1 MSQKKNGLN
10 RPALAQL
17 STALF
22 GRTSGESDKDA
33 RASDEGCFGEALFGG
48 HAPARS
54 LLFGDATSPWRAEKF
69 GLQDNNP
76 ANWAGIQTNLKREV
90 PLLQDPAETF
100 ERMNKVMH
108 QTLKYVKEVESI
120 DFSSREVTDFNGK
133 VMEDPRRVFLS
144 VCASVLANFS
154 FIGQMDVEKLLSFL
168 SALFESYATDNAY
181 HNALHA
187 ADSVQMLFIIL
198 REKPAKLIFTDD
210 EIIVAFLATLSLS
223 FVHPGVSNAF
233 LARIDHPLVW
243 VYGDI
248 TTQQSASLTAFLY
261 HLNRE
266 ENRFIDL
273 FANSGTQPFSQF
285 LRELLFETVLNT
297 APRLRGSLLRGLEK
311 LAAAKAV
318 ELNDVPLLLSAVI
331 ILADNA
337 LVLRPHAQFVALA
350 GRMVTEWLR
359 EAYEEEQRSMEPLVP
374 NLRGQVSENGLGLVV
389 DYCKAWLVPVITAVR
404 ALVPQDLYDNMVGNT
419 EAATSMSEAAEFEGQ
434 LTPCN
439 ERWNDGSVPVIDII
453 RRVTMHA
460 TSLDRKASKRAIL
473 NAASSRG
480 VSSFLSPSS
489 SLCSPPGEARAFPD
503 PAERRANPHTSRCE
517 HYFSFLRLYDTYEK
531 EGRPASE
538 FAAQLVFLALQLN
551 HEYIGSYT
559 HKGVEVCSKKECEE
573 IAKLIMEKEEAPTTA
588 EVIASPLRDGQQT
601 DGFILR
607 LMEMYA
613 EREREKGRNETPASN
628 PTTGVRRALNCSNP
642 VYGGMYSGKKS

>member
-1 MSQKKNGLN
+1 MPQKRNGLQ
-10 RPALAQL
+10 RPALGKL
-17 STALF
+17 STAVLRAHSEEAEKGTRERE
-22 GRTSGESDKDA
+22 GR
-33 RASDEGCFGEALFGG
+33 CFGDALFRG

-54 LLFGDATSPWRAEKF
+54 LLFGDATSHCRAEKF
-69 GLQDNNP
+69 NLQGNNP
-76 ANWAGIQTNLKREV
+76 ANWASIQTNLKRDV
-90 PLLQDPAETF
+90 PLLQDPTETF
-100 ERMNKVMH
+100 GQMNRVMH

-120 DFSSREVTDFNGK
+120 DFSSRGVTDFNGELMK
-133 VMEDPRRVFLS
+133 DPRRVFLS
-144 VCASVLANFS
+144 VCTSVLANFS
-154 FIGQMDVEKLLSFL
+154 FSSQMDVEKLLSFL
-168 SALFESYATDNAY
+168 SSLFEGYATDNAY

-187 ADSVQMLFIIL
+187 ADSVQMLYLIL
-198 REKPAKLIFTDD
+198 REKPATLIFTDN
-210 EIIVAFLATLSLS
+210 EVIVAFLATLSLS

-266 ENRFIDL
+266 ENCFIKL

-285 LRELLFETVLNT
+285 LRELLFETVLAT
-297 APRLRGSLLRGLEK
+297 SPRLRSSLLHGLEK
-311 LAAAKAV
+311 VAGANVV
-318 ELNDVPLLLSAVI
+318 ELNDVPLLLSAII

-337 LVLRPHAQFVALA
+337 LTLRPHAQFFNLA
-350 GRMVTEWLR
+350 GCMVTEWLR
-359 EAYEEEQRSMEPLVP
+359 EAYEEEQRGMDPIIP
-374 NLRGQVSENGLGLVV
+374 NLRNQALENGLEMVV
-389 DYCKAWLVPVITAVR
+389 DYCKAWLVPLITAIR

-419 EAATSMSEAAEFEGQ
+419 EATTMSDVAEFEEH
-434 LTPCN
+434 LVSCN

-473 NAASSRG
+473 NASSNRT
-480 VSSFLSPSS
+480 VSRFLSPLSS
-489 SLCSPPGEARAFPD
+489 SLSPSEVRTFPD
-503 PAERRANPHTSRCE
+503 LAKRKPSPQTSRCE

-551 HEYIGSYT
+551 REYIGSHT
-559 HKGVEVCSKKECEE
+559 HEGVEVCSKKECEQ

-588 EVIASPLRDGQQT
+588 EVIASPLRDGRQT

-613 EREREKGRNETPASN
+613 ERDRDRDRNEAPASN
-628 PTTGVRRALNCSNP
+628 FTLGLRRTLNCCNP
-642 VYGGMYSGKKS
+642 VYGGTHTGKKS